1 MNRTWPF
8 TQNKAHSQ
16 TIMSDNI
23 TDKPDKFCRTQN
35 ILIFTPFTLVFGLS
49 IHNVWPQEV
58 GFCQTKRQ
66 F

>member
-8 TQNKAHSQ
+8 TQNKAYSQ

-23 TDKPDKFCRTQN
+23 TEKPGRFCRTQI
-35 ILIFTPFTLVFGLS
+35 ILIFTPFTLVFDLS

-58 GFCQTKRQ
+58 GFCQKKRQ